1 MRVFYKGKDD
11 VIKYLDTKDT
21 VVFLSFTK
29 DEIKFMKEAAQEECD
44 SIVFRTPDSAIFDDK
59 KIEDFVDEVKTLS
72 YRLDTEF

>member
-21 VVFLSFTK
+21 VIFLSFTK
-29 DEIKFMKEAAQEECD
+29 DEMKFMKEAAQEECD

-59 KIEDFVDEVKTLS
+59 KLEDFVNEVKTLS
-72 YRLDTEF
+72 YRLDTEL